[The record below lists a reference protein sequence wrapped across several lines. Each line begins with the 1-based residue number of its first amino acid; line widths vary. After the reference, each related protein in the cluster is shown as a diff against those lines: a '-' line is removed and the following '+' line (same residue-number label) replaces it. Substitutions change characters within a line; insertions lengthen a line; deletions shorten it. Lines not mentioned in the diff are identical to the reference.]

1 MGPIERYGAL
11 FRAAEAGRQGRDE
24 PRWLA
29 ETRRAAFERFAALGF
44 PASRLEDWRFT
55 NVAPIA
61 EATFTAPTN
70 GTRSFSART
79 ALARAVAIEP
89 SPHHLIF
96 VNGRY
101 APELSRLDR
110 LPAGA
115 MVGSLA
121 AALRA
126 NAAMLEPLL
135 ARQAPYQDQAF
146 VALNTAFVDDGVLV
160 HLPDG
165 AVVDQPI
172 LVVFVSLPEGGP
184 SVAHPRVLIVAGAR
198 SRAAVVESYIA
209 ADGAAGYFTNAVTE
223 VVLGADATL
232 EHCKLQWES
241 REAFHVATLAARQAR
256 GSRLACHSVS
266 VGGALVRNDAI
277 ARLDGEGADC
287 LLNGLYLA
295 AGAQHVDNHTVIDHI
310 GTHSTSL
317 ETYKG
322 VLGGTAHGVFS
333 GRIVVRP
340 DAQQVVARQ
349 TNKNL
354 LLSEDAVVNTTPQLE
369 INANDVKCYH
379 GATVG
384 MLDDDALFYLR
395 SRGLDREAARAML
408 VQGFMSD
415 VVAGI
420 GIAPVRARLEA
431 AVAGWLPGRAA
442 DA

>member
-1 MGPIERYGAL
+1 MGPIERYRTL
-11 FRAAEAGRQGRDE
+11 FTAAEEGRRGRGE
-24 PRWLA
+24 PAWLA
-29 ETRRAAFERFAALGF
+29 EMRRAAFERFAALGF
-44 PASRLEDWRFT
+44 PAPRLEDWRFT

-61 EATFTAPTN
+61 EASFAAPAN
-70 GTRSFSART
+70 GTRSFQART
-79 ALARAVAIEP
+79 ALARAVVIEP
-89 SPHHLIF
+89 SPNRLIF

-101 APELSRLDR
+101 APELSRLER

-115 MVGSLA
+115 VVGSLA
-121 AALRA
+121 AAVRESA
-126 NAAMLEPLL
+126 GILEPHL
-135 ARQAPYQDQAF
+135 ARQALYQEQAF
-146 VALNTAFVDDGVLV
+146 VALNTAFFDDGVLI
-160 HLPDG
+160 HIPDG
-165 AVVDQPI
+165 AVVDEPI
-172 LVVFVSLPEGGP
+172 LVVFVSLPEGEP
-184 SVAHPRVLIVAGAR
+184 SVAHPRVLIVAGQR
-198 SRAAVVESYIA
+198 SRMAVVESYIA

-223 VVLGADATL
+223 VILGAEASV

-241 REAFHVATLAARQAR
+241 VDAFHVATLVATQGR
-256 GSRLACHSVS
+256 GSKLACHSVS
-266 VGGALVRNDAI
+266 VGGALVRNDAV

-295 AGAQHVDNHTVIDHI
+295 AGAQHVDNHTVIDHV
-310 GTHSTSL
+310 GAHSTSL

-322 VLGGTAHGVFS
+322 VLGGTSHGVFS

-340 DAQQVVARQ
+340 EAQQIVARQ

-354 LLSEDAVVNTTPQLE
+354 LLSEDAVVNTKPQLE

-395 SRGLDREAARAML
+395 SRGLEREAARAML
-408 VQGFMSD
+408 IQGFMSD

-420 GIAPVRARLEA
+420 GIASVRERLEA
-431 AVAGWLPGRAA
+431 AVAGWLPGRE

>member
-1 MGPIERYGAL
+1 MGPIERYGTL
-11 FRAAEAGRQGRDE
+11 FAAAEEGRRGRGD
-24 PRWLA
+24 PAWLA

-44 PASRLEDWRFT
+44 PAPRLEDWRFT

-61 EATFTAPTN
+61 EASFAAPAN
-70 GTRSFSART
+70 GTRSFQART
-79 ALARAVAIEP
+79 ALARAVVIEP
-89 SPHHLIF
+89 SPNRLIF

-101 APELSRLDR
+101 APELSRLER

-115 MVGSLA
+115 VVGSLA
-121 AALRA
+121 AAVRDSA
-126 NAAMLEPLL
+126 GILEPHL
-135 ARQAPYQDQAF
+135 ARQALYQEQAF
-146 VALNTAFVDDGVLV
+146 VALNTAFLDDGVLI
-160 HLPDG
+160 HIPDG
-165 AVVDQPI
+165 AVVDEPI
-172 LVVFVSLPEGGP
+172 LVVFVSLPEGEP
-184 SVAHPRVLIVAGAR
+184 SVAHPRVLIVAGQR
-198 SRAAVVESYIA
+198 SRMAVVESYIA

-223 VVLGADATL
+223 VILGAEASV

-241 REAFHVATLAARQAR
+241 VDAFHVATLVATQGR
-256 GSRLACHSVS
+256 GSKLACHSVS
-266 VGGALVRNDAI
+266 VGGALVRNDAV

-295 AGAQHVDNHTVIDHI
+295 AGAQHVDNHTVIDHV
-310 GTHSTSL
+310 GAHSTSL

-322 VLGGTAHGVFS
+322 VLGGTSHGVFS

-340 DAQQVVARQ
+340 EAQQIVARQ

-354 LLSEDAVVNTTPQLE
+354 LLSEDAVVNTKPQLE

-395 SRGLDREAARAML
+395 TRGLDREAARAML

-420 GIAPVRARLEA
+420 GIASVRERLEA
-431 AVAGWLPGRAA
+431 AVAGWLPGRG

>member
-1 MGPIERYGAL
+1 MGPIERYRAL
-11 FRAAEAGRQGRDE
+11 FTAAEEGRRGRGE
-24 PRWLA
+24 PAWLA
-29 ETRRAAFERFAALGF
+29 EMRRAAFERFAALGF
-44 PASRLEDWRFT
+44 PAPRLEDWRFT

-61 EATFTAPTN
+61 EASFAAPAN
-70 GTRSFSART
+70 GTRSFQART
-79 ALARAVAIEP
+79 ALARAVVIEP
-89 SPHHLIF
+89 SPNRLIF

-101 APELSRLDR
+101 APELSRLER

-115 MVGSLA
+115 VVGSLA
-121 AALRA
+121 AAVRESA
-126 NAAMLEPLL
+126 GILEPHL
-135 ARQAPYQDQAF
+135 ARQALYQEQAF
-146 VALNTAFVDDGVLV
+146 VALNTAFFDDGVLI
-160 HLPDG
+160 HIPDG
-165 AVVDQPI
+165 AVVDEPI
-172 LVVFVSLPEGGP
+172 LVVFVSLPEGEP
-184 SVAHPRVLIVAGAR
+184 SVAHPRVLIVAGQR
-198 SRAAVVESYIA
+198 SRMAVVESYIA

-223 VVLGADATL
+223 VSLGAEASV

-241 REAFHVATLAARQAR
+241 VDAFHVATLVATQGR
-256 GSRLACHSVS
+256 GSKLACHSVS
-266 VGGALVRNDAI
+266 VGGALVRNDAV

-295 AGAQHVDNHTVIDHI
+295 AGAQHVDNHTVIDHV
-310 GTHSTSL
+310 GAHSTSL

-322 VLGGTAHGVFS
+322 VLGGTSHGVFS

-340 DAQQVVARQ
+340 EAQQIVARQ

-354 LLSEDAVVNTTPQLE
+354 LLSEDAVVNTKPQLE

-395 SRGLDREAARAML
+395 SRGLEREAARAML
-408 VQGFMSD
+408 IQGFMSD

-420 GIAPVRARLEA
+420 GIASVRERLEA
-431 AVAGWLPGRAA
+431 AVAGWLPGRE